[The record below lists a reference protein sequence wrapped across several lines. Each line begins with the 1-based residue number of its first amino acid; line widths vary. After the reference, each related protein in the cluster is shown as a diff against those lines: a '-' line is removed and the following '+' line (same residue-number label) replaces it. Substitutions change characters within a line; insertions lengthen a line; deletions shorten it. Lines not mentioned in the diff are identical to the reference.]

1 MQEELDTNEILI
13 YNKRILE
20 NEYEILQEKN

>member
-20 NEYEILQEKN
+20 MDLEKLQEKN

>member
-20 NEYEILQEKN
+20 KDFERLQEKN

>member
-20 NEYEILQEKN
+20 KDFEKL

>member
-20 NEYEILQEKN
+20 KDLEKLQEKN

>member
-20 NEYEILQEKN
+20 KDFQKLQEKN